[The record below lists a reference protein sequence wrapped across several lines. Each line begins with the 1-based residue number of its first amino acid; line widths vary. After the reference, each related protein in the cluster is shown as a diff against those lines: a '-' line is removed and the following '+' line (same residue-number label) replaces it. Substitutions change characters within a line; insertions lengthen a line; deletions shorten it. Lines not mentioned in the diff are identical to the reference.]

1 MPPKEPQDG
10 PRQAQDS
17 PRRARD
23 SPRTAQDGSK
33 MLKNAQECTQNP
45 LRQVPKSWLPC
56 FAPCR
61 HSRHARNCYKN
72 APANDQTNSKQPASQ
87 PASQQSDSNNS
98 NNSNQQQPP
107 GTDRQK
113 THSIQGF
120 SGLGGGREA
129 LTINVQEHI
138 LPISIHGLP
147 ISNG

>member
-23 SPRTAQDGSK
+23 TPRTAQDGSK
-33 MLKNAQECTQNP
+33 MRKNAQECTQNP

-87 PASQQSDSNNS
+87 PANSQTATTATTAANS
-98 NNSNQQQPP
+98 NHQELTGRKHTRFKASVASAGVAKRLQLYKKS
-107 GTDRQK
+107 DLLAA
-113 THSIQGF
+113 
-120 SGLGGGREA
+120 LG
-129 LTINVQEHI
+129 
-138 LPISIHGLP
+138 
-147 ISNG
+147 NGYSRL